1 MAGHRNGALWFYFI
15 GHQYQIANNI
25 FQRLYILNMLIAS
38 VILIVFFKGYN
49 GNDGVCVVI
58 SHKKKIDLI
67 KEYNSVR
74 VIQIFASI
82 IPSHTSGND
91 SVYSNPY

>member
-1 MAGHRNGALWFYFI
+1 
-15 GHQYQIANNI
+15 
-25 FQRLYILNMLIAS
+25 MLIAS
-38 VILIVFFKGYN
+38 VILIFFKGYN
-49 GNDGVCVVI
+49 GKDGVCVVI

-67 KEYNSVR
+67 KEYNSLR